1 MGELEGLKDLKQL
14 KSDAARRSEKLK
26 AKYEEVKA
34 QLARDALAVQID
46 ELEGRVKHQEST
58 VYALSDYIETK
69 GAESHFEPLAEDCSR
84 LIKLLNT
91 ETIRVLAEAPVFQY
105 PAY

>member
-1 MGELEGLKDLKQL
+1 MT
-14 KSDAARRSEKLK
+14 
-26 AKYEEVKA
+26 
-34 QLARDALAVQID
+34 
-46 ELEGRVKHQEST
+46 HP
-58 VYALSDYIETK
+58 

-84 LIKLLNT
+84 LIKVLNT